1 MGMNFRMISMG
12 SSRGSLDDL
21 HGKKLINHNRCSG
34 TRTLLDKLLE
44 GTAKKQGISKVDLV
58 KNIPE
63 YNSGS
68 RTHRSVCEVVKS
80 GKAEVGLDIR
90 PFAEAMALPSFST
103 FTYERTG
110 EIIKDI

>member
-1 MGMNFRMISMG
+1 MISMG

-21 HGKKLINHNRCSG
+21 PGKKLINRNRCSG

-44 GTAKKQGISKVDLV
+44 ELAE
-58 KNIPE
+58 KNFVLKAELIKTIPG

-68 RTHRSVCEVVKS
+68 RTHKSVCEVVKS
-80 GKAEVGLDIR
+80 GKAEVGLGIR

-103 FTYERTG
+103 FTHERTG